1 MSLKIKIYTNNECYK
16 IKKTIPQRF
25 KDNNYQK
32 DFDNWIIKESELF
45 KNIINNH
52 CEKIDNFN
60 KIEDKDI
67 VITITPLE
75 N

>member
-16 IKKTIPQRF
+16 IKKPIPQRF

-32 DFDNWIIKESELF
+32 DFDNWIIEESESF
-45 KNIINNH
+45 KNILNNH
-52 CEKIDNFN
+52 FEKVDNFN

-67 VITITPLE
+67 IITIKK
-75 N
+75 